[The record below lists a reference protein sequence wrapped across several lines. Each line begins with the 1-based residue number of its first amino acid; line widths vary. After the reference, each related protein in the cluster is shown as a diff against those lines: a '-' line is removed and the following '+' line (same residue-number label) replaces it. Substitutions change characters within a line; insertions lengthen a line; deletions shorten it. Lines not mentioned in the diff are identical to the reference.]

1 MDCHASR
8 CVPHFVCFS
17 NGNSRN
23 DDKNNFAILIT
34 RWLTLCASGKPL
46 VLTIHKKASQCNC
59 TQWVKTHCY
68 SGYEFSYALKNNF
81 EILINKGFAL
91 RPFGKPLVLTSINF
105 DSLSRKIKNPCL
117 VIKKN
122 LYQKEIFK
130 MKILKTKKLFTY
142 MVVGALSLAL
152 SVSCSNEDTTGGGSD
167 VVQGYT
173 HSNHPPIGSYVSV
186 YPDAHGGLY
195 TNTNETATVKIVD
208 GNCNIMGK
216 ASLVSGQGQGS
227 LDYNITVTS
236 WYTHPNTSYLNRAG
250 NLVENSGEATIT
262 EPTSSTLDYFNVEY
276 DTTNQS
282 IRVSLR
288 TTPASG
294 DAYYSASDLKRVE

>member
-1 MDCHASR
+1 MTI
-8 CVPHFVCFS
+8 
-17 NGNSRN
+17 
-23 DDKNNFAILIT
+23 KNNFVILIT

-117 VIKKN
+117 VIKKFKSI
-122 LYQKEIFK
+122 KEIFK

-152 SVSCSNEDTTGGGSD
+152 SISCKSNEEPTDN
-167 VVQGYT
+167 T
-173 HSNHPPIGSYVSV
+173 HSNHPPAGTYQMVYGSS
-186 YPDAHGGLY
+186 L
-195 TNTNETATVKIVD
+195 TITATVTVS
-208 GNCNIMGK
+208 GGACNIKGTAYK
-216 ASLVSGQGQGS
+216 NGDTSGSDNKQYDITITKWYAEAGS
-227 LDYNITVTS
+227 TDS
-236 WYTHPNTSYLNRAG
+236 G
-250 NLVENSGEATIT
+250 NVFVGGEYPSGEATVAA
-262 EPTSSTLDYFNVEY
+262 PTGYTSFTVQYYNGN
-276 DTTNQS
+276 T
-282 IRVSLR
+282 IRVGFR
-288 TTPASG
+288 VDGTW
-294 DAYYSASDLKRVE
+294 YSTYDMVRQ